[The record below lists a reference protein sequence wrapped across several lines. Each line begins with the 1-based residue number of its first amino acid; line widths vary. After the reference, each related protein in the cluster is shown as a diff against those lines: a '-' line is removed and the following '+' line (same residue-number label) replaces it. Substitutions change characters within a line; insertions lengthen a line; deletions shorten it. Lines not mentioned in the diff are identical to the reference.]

1 MKIIFQKILKVLAK
15 AYLARYKPIIV
26 AVTGNTGK
34 TSTKEAIAAVLRG
47 HKKLRMS
54 VGNLNNEWGVP
65 LSILG
70 DWSGVYYDRGGTP
83 GFWLKVIVKSLG
95 GLLTGVIYPEI
106 LILEYGVEKPGDIKK
121 MAQNFKPHITVV
133 TAVGEV
139 PVHVEYFSNPEALA
153 KEKSRLVEVLS
164 GEDFAVLNVDDSA
177 VLAMKD
183 ETDGQT
189 WTFGFGEGAAI
200 KVSNFD
206 LKTGPMSEP
215 LGVTFQLHYQDK
227 FVLCQIEGSLGK
239 SQAWSAAAAA
249 AVGLIFGLNL
259 IQVGE
264 ALGQYHGPAGRL
276 RILKGLKDSWIIDD
290 TYNASPASTHL
301 ALETLKSLS
310 AGRKIAILGDMLELG
325 EYTESAHREAGNFAG
340 AVVNR
345 LITVGARAKFMANAA
360 GNQLSADG
368 ILSFN
373 DSREAASKIHE
384 LIQKGDIVL
393 VKGSQGMRMERV
405 VEAIMAEP
413 EKKKILLV
421 RQSQGWLNKE

>member
-15 AYLARYKPIIV
+15 AYLARYKPIVV

-47 HKKLRMS
+47 HKKLRVS
-54 VGNLNNEWGVP
+54 AGNLNNEWGVP

-70 DWSGVYYDRGGTP
+70 DWSGVYYDRGGTL

-106 LILEYGVEKPGDIKK
+106 LILEYGAERPGDIKK
-121 MAQNFKPHITVV
+121 MAQNFKPHIAVV
-133 TAVGEV
+133 TAIGEV

-227 FVLCQIEGSLGK
+227 FVLCQVEGSLGK

-276 RILKGLKDSWIIDD
+276 RILKGLRDSWIIDD

-360 GNQLSADG
+360 GNQLSADR

-384 LIQKGDIVL
+384 LIQEGDIVL

-421 RQSQGWLNKE
+421 RQSQRWLNKE